1 MPLCGLYPKHYS
13 MIFFTGISNISHESK
28 VDYSFI
34 SINRLIGKRK
44 RKSDF
49 EAKTWIMD
57 SGAFS
62 QVSTFGDHHLTA
74 GEYAEEIN
82 RWSRC
87 GILVR
92 AVAQDYMCEDFIL
105 KKLGRTVEEH
115 QEMTIALYKEL
126 IAETKDYDVT
136 IMPVLQGYEP
146 YEYANHVQDYGSL
159 LKEYAWVGVG
169 SICKRNS
176 NPDSVID
183 VLKAILTIRPDLRL
197 HGFGIKKTCLQ
208 DSAIRDRLFSADSMA
223 WSYKSPKKEDYNEAI
238 RYRDRILNMPVQRNF
253 L

>member
-1 MPLCGLYPKHYS
+1 
-13 MIFFTGISNISHESK
+13 MIFFTGITNLSHASK

-34 SINRLIGKRK
+34 SINRLTGNRK

-49 EAKTWIMD
+49 NAKTWIMD

-62 QVSTFGDHHLTA
+62 QISKDGEHSLTA
-74 GEYAEEIN
+74 GEYANQIK

-92 AVAQDYMCEDFIL
+92 AVSQDYMCEDFIL
-105 KKLGRTVEEH
+105 EKVGRTVAQH
-115 QEMTIALYKEL
+115 QKMTIDNYVQLDL
-126 IAETKDYDVT
+126 IRKRMDLDVP

-146 YEYANHVQDYGSL
+146 EEYATHVRDYGSL
-159 LKEYAWVGVG
+159 LKQNAWVGVG

-176 NPDSVID
+176 NPESVYY
-183 VLKAILTIRPDLRL
+183 VLDAILKIRPDLRL

-223 WSYKSPKKEDYNEAI
+223 WSYKSEKKEDFREAI
-238 RYRDRILNMPVQRNF
+238 KYKNRIYSMPVQTNF
-253 L
+253 EYANA

>member
-1 MPLCGLYPKHYS
+1 
-13 MIFFTGISNISHESK
+13 MIFFTGIQNISHASK

-34 SINRLIGKRK
+34 SVNRLTGVRK

-49 EAKTWIMD
+49 VARTWIMD

-62 QVSTFGDHHLTA
+62 QVSTAGEHHLTA

-105 KKLGRTVEEH
+105 DKLGRTVEEH
-115 QEMTIALYKEL
+115 QKMTINNYVQLDLIRERKE
-126 IAETKDYDVT
+126 IDVP

-146 YEYANHVQDYGSL
+146 EEYAKHVQDYGSL
-159 LKEYAWVGVG
+159 LKQNAWVGVG

-176 NPDSVID
+176 NPESIID
-183 VLKAILTIRPDLRL
+183 VLNAILEIRPDLRL

-223 WSYKSPKKEDYNEAI
+223 WSFKSKKKEDPYEAI
-238 RYRDRILNMPVQRNF
+238 KYRNRILNMPVQSNF

>member
-1 MPLCGLYPKHYS
+1 
-13 MIFFTGISNISHESK
+13 MIFFTGIQNISHASK

-34 SINRLIGKRK
+34 SVNRLTGVRK

-49 EAKTWIMD
+49 VAKTWIMD

-62 QVSTFGDHHLTA
+62 QVSKCGDHLLTA
-74 GEYAEEIN
+74 GEYAEQIN

-105 KKLGRTVEEH
+105 EKLGRTVEEH
-115 QEMTIALYKEL
+115 QEMTIRNYLDLTQEM
-126 IAETKDYDVT
+126 KDCEVP
-136 IMPVLQGYEP
+136 IMPVLQGYDPE
-146 YEYANHVQDYGSL
+146 EYAKHVQDYGSL
-159 LKEYAWVGVG
+159 LKQNAWVGVG

-176 NPDSVID
+176 NPESIID
-183 VLKAILTIRPDLRL
+183 VLNAILEIRPDLRL

-208 DSAIRDRLFSADSMA
+208 DSAIRDRLFSADSMSWIYDLWKA
-223 WSYKSPKKEDYNEAI
+223 NQKNYELSGALKFKN
-238 RYRDRILNMPVQRNF
+238 RIETMSVQTNF
-253 L
+253 FDCR